1 MHTVPGYY
9 ENGVPKI
16 GLYKFTADSSIIGI
30 SQLNSLIE
38 EDETISAE
46 LESLNVS
53 GVKMVKDVII
63 VPIGNT
69 VLYVE
74 PIYQVRANELEAQ
87 VLKKV
92 IVASGNK
99 VAIGDNLEIAM
110 ENLLSDKNSVRLEY
124 VDMEDIDQV
133 IDSVI
138 EANGNLKDSI
148 NSGDLEMIGKDLSTL
163 ETLLEQL
170 EILRNQEMKNN
181 GGKVNESTK

>member
-1 MHTVPGYY
+1 MPKLGLFKFISD
-9 ENGVPKI
+9 NSILGV
-16 GLYKFTADSSIIGI
+16 

-46 LESLNVS
+46 LESLDVS

-63 VPIGNT
+63 VPVGNT
-69 VLYVE
+69 ILYVE

-87 VLKKV
+87 ILKKV

-99 VAIGDNLEIAM
+99 VAIGDTLAIAI
-110 ENLLSDKNSVRLEY
+110 ENLLSEKNFVRLEY

-138 EANGNLKDSI
+138 EANGNLKESI
-148 NSGDLEMIGKDLSTL
+148 DSGDLEMIGKDLSTL
-163 ETLLEQL
+163 ESLLDQL
-170 EILRNQEMKNN
+170 EVLREQEIKNN
-181 GGKVNESTK
+181 GGKSNESTK